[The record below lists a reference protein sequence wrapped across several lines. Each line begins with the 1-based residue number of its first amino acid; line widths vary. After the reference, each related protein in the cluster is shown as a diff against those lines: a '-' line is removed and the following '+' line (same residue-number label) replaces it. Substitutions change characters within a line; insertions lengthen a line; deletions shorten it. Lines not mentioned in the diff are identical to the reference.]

1 MFSLSLLLVFSL
13 LSSPLPLSFSA
24 SIPHSLSLS
33 RSQLIYVMPSTSGRV
48 ASYPKRADKLKFFN
62 ELKELRDDLR
72 KKKGL
77 KPATV
82 VYGVAAAASASG
94 ASGSGSPKKASRS
107 KK

>member
-1 MFSLSLLLVFSL
+1 
-13 LSSPLPLSFSA
+13 
-24 SIPHSLSLS
+24 
-33 RSQLIYVMPSTSGRV
+33 V
-48 ASYPKRADKLKFFN
+48 ATYPKRADKLKFFN

-82 VYGVAAAASASG
+82 VYGAAAGAGSSGAG
-94 ASGSGSPKKASRS
+94 ASGSRSGTPKKASRS